1 MAPEAPKGM
10 VDLLPAQ
17 KKKGVKNAAPANG
30 ASPIPNWPPEALREQ
45 GNELFRRGDYGAA
58 AARYAEALKVKADD
72 AMTLANRAE
81 CYLRVRQFHLA
92 LVDADAALA
101 ADPSHHKALYKRAM
115 ALNGLGR
122 YPDAIKTLKQLLDKE
137 PEDPAALN
145 ALAEC
150 ELLQSQAFAGDY
162 HMPSLLFGRSATSFR
177 RCADYVG
184 PVKIV
189 GDRPFGRGVV
199 TTRAMRAG
207 ELICVASP
215 LAVAPLTAGAEA
227 ALMGGLVGAAS
238 RNPQDLAVILALPSG
253 ANDDADAGKVPP
265 IDVAKFRRHLS
276 KGDEVLPELPPQEVF
291 ARLAANVVKTSAV
304 RNASSVG
311 VYPFPS
317 FLNHSCAPNACKLM
331 VGHTMFIRAARD
343 LVAGEEVFMKY
354 FDVTMPKPE
363 RSAVAKRWG
372 FECACPRCKL
382 EAVGEDEAAA
392 ATERASKQAKAA
404 KDAAV
409 ADPANKKK
417 GGDKDGEKAAAR
429 AAAESLG
436 AEDTGSVAML
446 IAQLRA
452 KAKEL
457 HGDISRQMAE
467 YKRTKGKSAAPDP
480 NHLVE
485 LTVWF
490 EAQMD
495 ALGLSETQKA
505 WARTSVI
512 QVYSNVQL
520 CLNAAGQLEARAEM
534 LGKVA
539 ATLNATDPCSYDHV
553 KQTAIK
559 VIHQRVAAGGAGKD
573 KIIAAAEAE
582 AAAVHSLR
590 YGCGGGSDE
599 EEKELMAEMIKIT
612 GHAVEEGAQEFCEA

>member
-10 VDLLPAQ
+10 VADLPVQ
-17 KKKGVKNAAPANG
+17 KKKGAKNAV
-30 ASPIPNWPPEALREQ
+30 ASDAASIPNWPPEALREQ
-45 GNELFRRGDYGAA
+45 GNELFRKGDYGAA
-58 AARYAEALKVKADD
+58 AARYAEALKVKTDD
-72 AMTLANRAE
+72 AVTLANRAE

-92 LVDADAALA
+92 LVDSDASLA
-101 ADPSHHKALYKRAM
+101 ADPNHTKALYKRAM

-122 YPDAIKTLKQLLDKE
+122 YPDAIKTIKTLLEKE
-137 PEDPAALN
+137 PEDPAAAN

-150 ELLQSQAFAGDY
+150 ELLQSQAFAGDF
-162 HMPSLLFGRSATSFR
+162 HMPALLFGRLATSFR

-184 PVKIV
+184 PVKIAE
-189 GDRPFGRGVV
+189 GMKFGRGVV

-215 LAVAPLTAGAEA
+215 LAVAPLTSGAEA

-238 RNPQDLAVILALPSG
+238 RNPQDLAVILALPSS
-253 ANDDADAGKVPP
+253 DADNKAPAP
-265 IDVAKFRRHLS
+265 DMSTFRKHLS
-276 KGDEVLPELPPQEVF
+276 KGDEALPELPPQEVF
-291 ARLAANVVKTSAV
+291 ARRAANVVKTSAI
-304 RNASSVG
+304 RNANSVG
-311 VYPFPS
+311 IYPLPS
-317 FLNHSCAPNACKLM
+317 FFNHSCAPNACKVM
-331 VGHTMFIRAARD
+331 IGHTMFIRAARD
-343 LVAGEEVFMKY
+343 LGANEEVFVKY

-363 RSAVAKRWG
+363 RASVSKRWG
-372 FECACPRCKL
+372 FDCACPRCGL
-382 EAVGEDEAAA
+382 EAVGEDKALEAA
-392 ATERASKQAKAA
+392 EKASKAAKAA
-404 KDAAV
+404 RDAAV
-409 ADPANKKK
+409 AEFNANKKK
-417 GGDKDGEKAAAR
+417 GGDKDGEKAAAK
-429 AAAESLG
+429 AAADSLS
-436 AEDTGSVAML
+436 AEDTSSVAVL

-452 KAKEL
+452 KAKVL
-457 HGDISRQMAE
+457 HGDISREMAE

-490 EAQMD
+490 ESKMD
-495 ALGLSETQKA
+495 ALGLSETQKS

-534 LGKVA
+534 LTKVA
-539 ATLNATDPCSYDHV
+539 ATLRDTDPCSYDHV

-559 VIHQRVAAGGAGKD
+559 VIHQRVAAGGAGKE

-582 AAAVHSLR
+582 AAAVHALR
-590 YGCGGGSDE
+590 YGCGGGDDE
-599 EEKELMAEMIKIT
+599 DDKELMAEMIKVT